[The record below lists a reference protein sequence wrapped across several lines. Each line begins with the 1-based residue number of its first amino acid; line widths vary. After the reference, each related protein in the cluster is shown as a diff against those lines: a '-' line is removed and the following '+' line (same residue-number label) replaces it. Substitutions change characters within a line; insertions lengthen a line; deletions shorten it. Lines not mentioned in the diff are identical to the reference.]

1 MKRSAALAILLSIGF
16 VFGPVSGQEYHVPD
30 FLAAREPAEGA
41 SVHPPETWSAT
52 ENVAWKTEIPG
63 LAWSSPIVWGK
74 KIFITTCINT
84 GTTPEPK
91 KGLYLDAM
99 DANLYPKPK
108 DIHKYVVYC
117 FDLDTGSLIWEKLA
131 HEGIPAKPHHI
142 KNTLASETPAT
153 DGQRVYALFGN
164 LGMFCYDLD
173 GNFQW
178 KYDIQPTDTTFGWG
192 TSMSPV
198 VHQDRVY
205 IVNDN
210 EEQSWLA
217 ALDSKSGKE
226 IWKVNR
232 ESPSNWTTPFIWE
245 NEQRTEIVI
254 NGKLFCTSYD
264 LDGNELWKAKGYSA
278 VAVPRPFAKY
288 GLLYVT
294 SGHVAFGDN
303 RTYVIRPGA
312 SGDITPF
319 EDQPKSEYIE
329 WYSEIAPYHP
339 TPLII
344 DDRLHML
351 FDYGFMMC
359 FDAKTGA
366 EVYSKKRIPG
376 GRAFSSSPVAYAG
389 KLFCINEDGVTFVIQ
404 AGPEFK
410 VLHKNSLAE
419 DDMGMAT
426 PLVLGDKLLIRTSKR
441 LYCIADN

>member
-1 MKRSAALAILLSIGF
+1 MRDCQGVSAYLRIVIISNF
-16 VFGPVSGQEYHVPD
+16 
-30 FLAAREPAEGA
+30 FLNFSR
-41 SVHPPETWSAT
+41 
-52 ENVAWKTEIPG
+52 NEICI
-63 LAWSSPIVWGK
+63 SH
-74 KIFITTCINT
+74 KI
-84 GTTPEPK
+84 
-91 KGLYLDAM
+91 
-99 DANLYPKPK
+99 
-108 DIHKYVVYC
+108 
-117 FDLDTGSLIWEKLA
+117 
-131 HEGIPAKPHHI
+131 
-142 KNTLASETPAT
+142 
-153 DGQRVYALFGN
+153 
-164 LGMFCYDLD
+164 
-173 GNFQW
+173 
-178 KYDIQPTDTTFGWG
+178 
-192 TSMSPV
+192 
-198 VHQDRVY
+198 
-205 IVNDN
+205 
-210 EEQSWLA
+210 
-217 ALDSKSGKE
+217 
-226 IWKVNR
+226 NR

-245 NEQRTEIVI
+245 NEKRTEIVI

-264 LDGNELWKAKGYSA
+264 LDGKELWKAKGFSA

-329 WYSEIAPYHP
+329 WYSQIAPYHP

-344 DDRLHML
+344 EDRLHML

-359 FDAKTGA
+359 FDAKTGK

-410 VLHKNSLAE
+410 VLYQNKLAE

-441 LYCIADN
+441 LYCIAEN